1 MASSS
6 KHPTRNQPYENR
18 SNLNDTNPLTAY
30 LFRLMVIKRSNL
42 CVSADVTTTN
52 QLLELAEEVGDSIVL
67 LKTHADIISDFAERT
82 IRGLR
87 DIAARK
93 HFIVFEDRKFGD
105 IGSTVQKQYVGGPLS
120 IVRWAPIV
128 NAHIFPGPA
137 IITALKEA
145 AEHALSGYN
154 AAVSTEISADELEAH
169 NYPHDSPIA
178 SASSSSSSD
187 PHSANTGYPGA
198 ATSSSS
204 ASASTAAPARP
215 TPNRVPSENVVDSDD
230 GSEGAIT
237 AQHRKPS
244 IISVSSSIT
253 TRYEH
258 IAPPPSPGPKI
269 PLRHQGE
276 SVSSAI
282 ERLGSPPLGRALLLL
297 AQMSSEGNLLT
308 GEYTQRCAQMAR
320 GHREF
325 VMGFIAQESLNREP
339 ADNFI
344 TLTPGVSLVGKG
356 DGLGQQYN
364 GPDKVIKDAGSD
376 VIIVGR
382 GILIAEDRAEEA
394 EKYRA
399 AGWRAYEERVGS
411 RKVGGRLRDG
421 S

>member
-6 KHPTRNQPYENR
+6 KHPTRNQSYENR
-18 SNLNDTNPLTAY
+18 SNLADTNPLTAY

-82 IRGLR
+82 IRCLR

-93 HFIVFEDRKFGD
+93 HFIIFEDRKFGD

-169 NYPHDSPIA
+169 NYPRDSPL
-178 SASSSSSSD
+178 ASSSSSSD
-187 PHSANTGYPGA
+187 PNNANNGESASSSE
-198 ATSSSS
+198 SSSS
-204 ASASTAAPARP
+204 GSTAAPSRP

-253 TRYEH
+253 TRYEN
-258 IAPPPSPGPKI
+258 IAPPPSPGPRI

-344 TLTPGVSLVGKG
+344 TLTPGVNLVGKG

-364 GPDKVIKDAGSD
+364 GPDKVIKEAGSD
-376 VIIVGR
+376 VMIVGR

-399 AGWRAYEERVGS
+399 AGWKAYEERVGL
-411 RKVGGRLRDG
+411 RKIGARLRDA

>member
-198 ATSSSS
+198 ATSSST

-215 TPNRVPSENVVDSDD
+215 TPNRVPSENV
-230 GSEGAIT
+230 
-237 AQHRKPS
+237 
-244 IISVSSSIT
+244 
-253 TRYEH
+253 
-258 IAPPPSPGPKI
+258 
-269 PLRHQGE
+269 GE

-399 AGWRAYEERVGS
+399 AGWRAYEERVGL